1 MIHYYFIDGENVN
14 HQISKILPNLEAD
27 AKIFLY
33 YAKNP
38 TIPMLTFA
46 DAHIMESFKHIE
58 FVPCVY
64 GKRVFPLQIATH
76 IGMVASDLSN
86 PDDAIFTIIS
96 DNLAF
101 HAVAQFLED
110 RNLEVEYTTLDK
122 IYARFTVK
130 PEHMESISTQ
140 TKIKE

>member
-27 AKIFLY
+27 AKIFMY

-46 DAHIMESFKHIE
+46 DAHVMESFKHIE

-76 IGMVASDLSN
+76 IGMITSDLSN
-86 PDDAIFTIIS
+86 PNDAIFTIIS

-101 HAVAQFLED
+101 HAVAQFLQD
-110 RNLEVEYTTLDK
+110 CDLEVEYTTPDK
-122 IYARFTVK
+122 IYARFIVK
-130 PEHMESISTQ
+130 PEPIQSSAQAKTE
-140 TKIKE
+140 E